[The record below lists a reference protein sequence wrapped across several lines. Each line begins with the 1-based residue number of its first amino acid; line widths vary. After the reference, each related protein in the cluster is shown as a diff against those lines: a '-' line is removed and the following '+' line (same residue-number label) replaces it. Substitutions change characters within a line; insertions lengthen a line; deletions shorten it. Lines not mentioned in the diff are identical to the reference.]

1 MQRTI
6 MVHLLTNKRPDR
18 VDTVARNRGVARLP
32 SLSSDAVRPPNGDRR
47 IAGGNPNTKPHPNEV
62 AQVKKPV
69 ETDPPTAAAAAFQL
83 EDFLPYRLAVAADS
97 VSRLI
102 ARQHLSKSGLGMSEW
117 RLLAAVGRFGVLSP
131 TAAGEHTAM
140 DKVKVSRA
148 AASLV
153 ASGLLRQT
161 QDPEDGRGRLLRL
174 TRKGAA
180 LYADVAPTASEI
192 QEALMAGLGR
202 TEWRSLHRALGK
214 LSEHAQSLL
223 DMPEEGEA

>member
-1 MQRTI
+1 M
-6 MVHLLTNKRPDR
+6 
-18 VDTVARNRGVARLP
+18 
-32 SLSSDAVRPPNGDRR
+32 
-47 IAGGNPNTKPHPNEV
+47 PHRNEV

-69 ETDPPTAAAAAFQL
+69 ETDPPAAAAFQL
-83 EDFLPYRLAVAADS
+83 EEFLPYRLAVAADA

-161 QDPEDGRGRLLRL
+161 QDPDDGRGRLLRL

-180 LYADVAPTASEI
+180 LYADVAPTASDI
-192 QEALMAGLGR
+192 QDALMAGLGR
-202 TEWRSLHRALGK
+202 TEWRALHKALGK
-214 LSEHAQSLL
+214 LSDHAQAEQNTSAPVPCTIRSLACL
-223 DMPEEGEA
+223 YGHAPTADRTCHDD